1 MLQIEYVWY
10 YHIPWVMSYG
20 DMRNTVN
27 WHSLLRFLWHQNFGR
42 FSYNFLTY
50 NVKDLLARNGLLS
63 KAKHKCDKYF
73 SVTFDSNFHLKYSK
87 AHLLDKSTQLIGFR
101 FYGPFTKIQAKYYSR
116 YKFEI
121 WVLGEFI
128 TIWAQCY
135 PQFIVGIVLF
145 IHLVLS
151 DILFSMVTDNI

>member
-1 MLQIEYVWY
+1 MRLLLQIECVLY
-10 YHIPWVMSYG
+10 YQNPWVMTYD

-50 NVKDLLARNGLLS
+50 NVKDLLVRNGLPS

-87 AHLLDKSTQLIGFR
+87 AHILDKRTNYVRFR
-101 FYGPFTKIQAKYYSR
+101 FFHNWNIKRQSAYKAKPKKNVWSKKIYY
-116 YKFEI
+116 
-121 WVLGEFI
+121 
-128 TIWAQCY
+128 C
-135 PQFIVGIVLF
+135 
-145 IHLVLS
+145 
-151 DILFSMVTDNI
+151 